1 MTDLNYGILMLC
13 FMLLWSGPSLP
24 LDETVYATE
33 YWKYI
38 ICLEQGLTA
47 QSLPFTSETQEDLD
61 SWMWSECIL
70 LYKMNMAFR
79 G

>member
-13 FMLLWSGPSLP
+13 FMSLWSDPSLP

-38 ICLEQGLTA
+38 ICL
-47 QSLPFTSETQEDLD
+47 
-61 SWMWSECIL
+61 
-70 LYKMNMAFR
+70 
-79 G
+79 